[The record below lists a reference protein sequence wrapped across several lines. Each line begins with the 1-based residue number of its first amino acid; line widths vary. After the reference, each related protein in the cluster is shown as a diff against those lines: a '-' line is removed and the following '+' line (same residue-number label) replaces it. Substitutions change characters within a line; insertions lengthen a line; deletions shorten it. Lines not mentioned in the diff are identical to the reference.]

1 MMPRAVALL
10 ALPLLLPMLAGCG
23 PDKRDAGAISTERL
37 LTSDSAPE
45 DWLTGGRDWQQS
57 YYSPL
62 KQIDRNN
69 VGRLGFAWEYDIETT
84 DGFEATPIVVDGTM
98 YSSGPKGAVYALDA
112 KTGRALWTF
121 MPDID
126 PGIMQKLCCGVVN
139 RGVAVWKGKVY
150 VASLDGYLYALN
162 AASGAIVWKA
172 DTITERQRGY
182 SITGAPQVAGD
193 VVVIGN
199 GGAELDARGYITAYD
214 LDTGKQAWRFF
225 TVPGD
230 PAKGFEHPE
239 LAMAA
244 KTWDPHSRWDVGLGG
259 TAWDAM
265 VWDPKLNILYVGTG
279 NAAPWYRKLRSPAG
293 GDNLFLSSILAI
305 DPRSGRLL
313 WHYQTTPAESWDY
326 TATQKMILADLRIG
340 GRLRQVLM
348 QAPKNG
354 FFYVLDRKSGE
365 LLSAKPYVPVNW
377 ASHVDME
384 TGRPVE
390 TGQGDYSTEP
400 RLIFPGSAGGH
411 NWQPMSFSPATG
423 LVYIPAYQF
432 PMIFAL
438 PPGKF
443 AYQKGG
449 ANTAVSVVFPTP
461 GPFGLDGEAAKDLP
475 PIAELAKGQ
484 PDYRPRGFLIA
495 WDPVAAK
502 EVWRVDTSGPW
513 AGQFFASWNGGGV
526 MTSAGGL
533 LFQGRSTG
541 ELAILDSASG
551 RSLGIIAVG
560 TSMMAAPMTYSIDG
574 VQYVAIMA
582 GLGGAFGRTSLPGT
596 AAYAYGNRGRIVA
609 FRLGGGA
616 VPKRPPL
623 RHDAPVLVP
632 PPVPRQGTAAD
643 QQAGARLFQRNC
655 AICHAA
661 AGGKVPDLSRMSA
674 QTHRDFMAIVLEGTR
689 AAKGMGNFSGVLS
702 RSDAERIHQ
711 ALIEQQWKNYEAATK
726 TAAPHSVNKGS
737 GKSD

>member
-1 MMPRAVALL
+1 MPQRAIASVP
-10 ALPLLLPMLAGCG
+10 LPLLLLMASGCG
-23 PDKRDAGAISTERL
+23 PAAGEPGAITAERL
-37 LTSDSAPE
+37 LDSAGAPH

-62 KQIDRNN
+62 KRINREN
-69 VGRLGFAWEYDIETT
+69 VSALGFAWQYEIDTT
-84 DGFEATPIVVDGTM
+84 DGFEATPIVVDGVM

-112 KTGRALWTF
+112 RTGRERWTF
-121 MPDID
+121 APNID
-126 PGIMQKLCCGVVN
+126 PDLMQKLCCGVVN

-162 AASGAIVWKA
+162 AASGAVLWKA

-182 SITGAPQVAGD
+182 SITGAPQVAD
-193 VVVIGN
+193 KVVVIGN

-244 KTWDPHSRWDVGLGG
+244 KTWDPQSRWDVGLGG

-265 VWDPKLNILYVGTG
+265 AWDPKLNILYVGTG

-305 DPRSGRLL
+305 DPKSGRLL

-326 TATQKMILADLRIG
+326 TATQKMILADLLIK
-340 GRLRQVLM
+340 GRRRQVLM

-354 FFYVLDRKSGE
+354 FFYVLDRKTGE

-377 ASHVDME
+377 ATHVDLA

-390 TGQGDYSTEP
+390 TGQGDYSAEP
-400 RLIFPGSAGGH
+400 KLIFPGSAGGH

-432 PMIFAL
+432 PMIYTL
-438 PPGKF
+438 PARKF
-443 AYQKGG
+443 TYQRGA
-449 ANTAVSVVFPTP
+449 ANTAVSVIFPTP

-513 AGQFFASWNGGGV
+513 TGHFFASWNGGGV
-526 MTSAGGL
+526 MSTGSDL
-533 LFQGRSTG
+533 IFQGRSTG
-541 ELAILDSASG
+541 ELAILDARSG
-551 RSLGIIAVG
+551 RSLGAIDVG

-574 VQYVAIMA
+574 EQFVAIMA
-582 GLGGAFGRTSLPGT
+582 GLGGALGRTSLPGT
-596 AAYAYGNRGRIVA
+596 AAYRYGNRGRIVS
-609 FRLGGGA
+609 FKLHGGA
-616 VPKRPPL
+616 MPKRTPITHTAQKPS
-623 RHDAPVLVP
+623 P
-632 PPVPRQGTAAD
+632 PPVARRGTAA
-643 QQAGARLFQRNC
+643 QIRAGAELFQRHC
-655 AICHAA
+655 ALCHAA

-674 QTHRDFMAIVLEGTR
+674 QTHADFLAIVLKGSR
-689 AAKGMGNFSGVLS
+689 AERGMGNFSNVLS
-702 RSDAERIHQ
+702 PSEAERIHMF
-711 ALIEQQWKNYEAATK
+711 AIELQWKNHEAAAKRNT
-726 TAAPHSVNKGS
+726 P
-737 GKSD
+737 

>member
-1 MMPRAVALL
+1 MPPRLIAPFVLSLSLL
-10 ALPLLLPMLAGCG
+10 VLAGCG
-23 PDKRDAGAISTERL
+23 QTARTPGDISTDRL
-37 LTSDSAPE
+37 LDGDKAPE

-62 KQIDRNN
+62 AQIDRDNI
-69 VGRLGFAWEYDIETT
+69 GKLGFAWQHDIDTT

-98 YSSGPKGAVYALDA
+98 YSSGPKGTVYALDA
-112 KTGRALWTF
+112 KTGRELWTF
-121 MPDID
+121 TPAID
-126 PGIMQKLCCGVVN
+126 PGVMQKLCCGVVN
-139 RGVAVWKGKVY
+139 RGVAVWKGRVY
-150 VASLDGYLYALN
+150 VASLDGYLYALS
-162 AASGAIVWKA
+162 AASGEILWKV

-182 SITGAPQVAGD
+182 SITGAPQVADG

-244 KTWDPHSRWDVGLGG
+244 KTWDPQSRWDVGLGG

-305 DPRSGRLL
+305 DPKSGRLL

-326 TATQKMILADLRIG
+326 TATQKMILADLKIG
-340 GRLRQVLM
+340 GRTRQVLM

-354 FFYVLDRKSGE
+354 FFYVLDRKTGE

-377 ASHVDME
+377 ASQVDMK

-390 TGQGDYSTEP
+390 TGQGDYSTGP
-400 RLIFPGSAGGH
+400 KLIFPGSAGGH
-411 NWQPMSFSPATG
+411 NWQPMSFSPDTG
-423 LVYIPAYQF
+423 LVYIPAYRF
-432 PMIFAL
+432 PMIFTL
-438 PPGKF
+438 PAGKF
-443 AYQKGG
+443 AYQRGG
-449 ANTAVSVVFPTP
+449 ANTAVSVIFPTP

-484 PDYRPRGFLIA
+484 PDYQPRGYLIA

-526 MTSAGGL
+526 ISTGGGL

-541 ELAILDSASG
+541 ELAVLDAKSG
-551 RSLGIIAVG
+551 QALGAIDVG

-574 VQYVAIMA
+574 EQYIAIMA
-582 GLGGAFGRTSLPGT
+582 GLGGAFGRASLPGT
-596 AAYAYGNRGRIVA
+596 AAYKYGNRGRIVA
-609 FRLGGGA
+609 FKLGGGA
-616 VPKRPPL
+616 VPMRPAASHVEQGL
-623 RHDAPVLVP
+623 AA
-632 PPVPRQGTAAD
+632 PPVPRRGSTA
-643 QQAGARLFQRNC
+643 QHKAGAQLFQRNC
-655 AICHAA
+655 AVCHAA

-674 QTHRDFMAIVLEGTR
+674 QAHKDFMAIVLKGTR
-689 AAKGMGNFSGVLS
+689 ATKGMGNFSGVLS
-702 RSDAERIHQ
+702 PSDADLIHMF
-711 ALIEQQWKNYEAATK
+711 AIEQQWKNYEAAAK
-726 TAAPHSVNKGS
+726 MSAPHSVERGS
-737 GKSD
+737 KSE

>member
-1 MMPRAVALL
+1 MAQRIIASL
-10 ALPLLLPMLAGCG
+10 ALPLLLQMLAGCG
-23 PDKRDAGAISTERL
+23 LAKQDPGAISTERL
-37 LTSDSAPE
+37 LDGANAPQ

-62 KQIDRNN
+62 NQINRDN
-69 VGRLGFAWEYDIETT
+69 VGSLGFAWQYDIDTT
-84 DGFEATPIVVDGTM
+84 DGFEATPIVIDGIM

-112 KTGRALWTF
+112 KTGRELWTF

-126 PGIMQKLCCGVVN
+126 PGVMQKLCCGVVN

-150 VASLDGYLYALN
+150 VASLDGHLYALN
-162 AASGAIVWKA
+162 AASGSVVWKA
-172 DTITERQRGY
+172 DTITDRQRGY
-182 SITGAPQVAGD
+182 SITGAPQVAGG

-199 GGAELDARGYITAYD
+199 GGAELDARGYITAFD
-214 LDTGKQAWRFF
+214 VDTGKEAWRFF

-239 LAMAA
+239 LATAA
-244 KTWDPHSRWDVGLGG
+244 KTWDPQSRWDVGLGG

-265 VWDPKLNILYVGTG
+265 VWDPKLDILYVGTG

-305 DPRSGRLL
+305 DPKSGRLL

-365 LLSAKPYVPVNW
+365 LLSAAPYVPVNW
-377 ASHVDME
+377 ASHVDMA

-390 TGQGDYSTEP
+390 TGQGDYSTGP
-400 RLIFPGSAGGH
+400 KLISPGSAGGH
-411 NWQPMSFSPATG
+411 NWQPMSFSPDTG
-423 LVYIPAYQF
+423 LVYIPAYHF
-432 PMIFAL
+432 PMIFTL
-438 PPGKF
+438 PTGEF
-443 AYQKGG
+443 VYQRGG
-449 ANTAVSVVFPTP
+449 ANTAVSVIFPTP

-475 PIAELAKGQ
+475 PITELAKGQ

-502 EVWRVDTSGPW
+502 EVWRIDTSGPW

-526 MTSAGGL
+526 MSTGGGL

-541 ELAILDSASG
+541 ELAILDAKSG
-551 RSLGIIAVG
+551 KQIGAIDVG

-574 VQYVAIMA
+574 DQYVAIMA

-596 AAYAYGNRGRIVA
+596 AAYRYGNRGRIVA

-616 VPKRPPL
+616 VPKRAAVSHAEQAL
-623 RHDAPVLVP
+623 AA
-632 PPVPRQGTAAD
+632 PPVPRRGSAA
-643 QQAGARLFQRNC
+643 QHRAGAQLFQRNC

-661 AGGKVPDLSRMSA
+661 AGGKVPDLSNMSA
-674 QTHRDFMAIVLEGTR
+674 HTHRDFMAIVLKGTR
-689 AAKGMGNFSGVLS
+689 AAKGMGDFSGVLS
-702 RSDAERIHQ
+702 ASDAELIHMF
-711 ALIEQQWKNYEAATK
+711 AIEQQWKNYEAAAK
-726 TAAPHSVNKGS
+726 VSAPHSVERGS
-737 GKSD
+737 KSR